1 MKKTISIIAFF
12 AMVCMFSNGIAETGY
27 VIVKIYWMLAIH
39 LKIVTILGNRM
50 VRT

>member
-27 VIVKIYWMLAIH
+27 VIVKDVYKRQRRHGAD
-39 LKIVTILGNRM
+39 GF
-50 VRT
+50 